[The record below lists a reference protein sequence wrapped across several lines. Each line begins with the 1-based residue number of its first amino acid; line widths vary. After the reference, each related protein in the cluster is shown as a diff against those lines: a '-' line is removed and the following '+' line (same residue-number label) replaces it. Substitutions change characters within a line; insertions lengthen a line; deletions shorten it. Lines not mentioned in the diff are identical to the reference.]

1 MHIAEVVT
9 IAKSLPLLRLNTY
22 KSLILSYSADYRRIL
37 VKNSNILL
45 LGITFKENCP
55 DIRNTKIVDIYS
67 TLQEYT
73 SNIVV
78 YDPWANIDRVKHVY
92 GIKLETQNIDT
103 LKGKF
108 DVVILGVAH
117 NEFKNINI
125 RDFLSTSNGVVYD
138 VKGILDKTIIDGRL

>member
-1 MHIAEVVT
+1 MGKYIAEKT
-9 IAKSLPLLRLNTY
+9 IKLLIQAGTQ
-22 KSLILSYSADYRRIL
+22 I
-37 VKNSNILL
+37 KNANVAI

>member
-22 KSLILSYSADYRRIL
+22 KSLILSYSADYRRIFL
-37 VKNSNILL
+37 KNSNILL